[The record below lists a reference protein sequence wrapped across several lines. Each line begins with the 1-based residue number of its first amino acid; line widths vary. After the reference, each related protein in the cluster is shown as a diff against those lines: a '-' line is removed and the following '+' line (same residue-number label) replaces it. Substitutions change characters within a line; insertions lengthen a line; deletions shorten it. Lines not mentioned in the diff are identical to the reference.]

1 MDISHF
7 ITSGSYRVKEKGIV
21 NFDLKINDANF

>member
-7 ITSGSYRVKEKGIV
+7 ITSGSYRVKEKKNV
-21 NFDLKINDANF
+21 NFDLKINEA